1 MEFSRQ
7 EYWNGLPFPSPGDL
21 PDPGIKP
28 QSPASQAD
36 ALPSEPPG
44 KGEYCYK
51 QQMGMK
57 GVWAVFLFFSF
68 VNVISSITLPQYN
81 LFWNNKLPEISWCH
95 REKKRDIKDQ
105 FNVSFWFLLFLCSVL
120 GLELQFHHI
129 CGLFPNCSYLW
140 GRIDWE
146 AYSYGCDSA
155 LEIIF
160 PQWVISCFAKVEI
173 VCTIE
178 RHILYPKCVHK
189 Y

>member
-146 AYSYGCDSA
+146 ALLLWLWFSPGNYFSA
-155 LEIIF
+155 VGYFMFCQSGNSMHDWKTYL
-160 PQWVISCFAKVEI
+160 ISQMCS
-173 VCTIE
+173 
-178 RHILYPKCVHK
+178 
-189 Y
+189 